1 MKCLLSFCSGKYRD
15 GAKTGQNMRSSQSPI
30 DAIAGKNI
38 VYHFLNKIFKKMLRV
53 SLTRKVLTKPLTL
66 KGPFAK

>member
-38 VYHFLNKIFKKMLRV
+38 VYHILNKIFKKMLKEGV
-53 SLTRKVLTKPLTL
+53 NQTVNI
-66 KGPFAK
+66 KGTVCQMIIIS